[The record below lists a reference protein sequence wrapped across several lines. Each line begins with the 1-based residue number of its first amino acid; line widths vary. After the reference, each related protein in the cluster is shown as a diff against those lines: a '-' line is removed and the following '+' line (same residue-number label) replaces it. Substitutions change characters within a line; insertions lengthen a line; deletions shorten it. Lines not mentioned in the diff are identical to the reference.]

1 MCTEILH
8 ELRHIVND
16 DFHLDQHDNLVKQMF
31 HMFTLG
37 NSDLWDIDF
46 YYHHTTLKEIGE
58 MKRINFR

>member
-16 DFHLDQHDNLVKQMF
+16 DFHLDQHANLVKQMV
-31 HMFTLG
+31 HIFTLG

-46 YYHHTTLKEIGE
+46 YYQHTTLKEIGE